1 MLAMGTPMRGAT
13 RVTITREL
21 RCLSARG
28 GGGHDA
34 QTNMAPFPRSRSR
47 SQKGSALLMFRDAV
61 AIGSFGSERIYA
73 VIVDLWSPNVRL
85 KGHHIVEQIVLLKR
99 ICTLVVCGCM

>member
-1 MLAMGTPMRGAT
+1 
-13 RVTITREL
+13 
-21 RCLSARG
+21 
-28 GGGHDA
+28 
-34 QTNMAPFPRSRSR
+34 
-47 SQKGSALLMFRDAV
+47 MFRDAV